1 MLTWISA
8 APALGRDRAAHPEG
22 GPVQLLA
29 FVGDPFW
36 DPVPFSWPLMLI
48 LLALCLLLTIV
59 FLVWM
64 ALQPEEPEDDT
75 TALVDKATR
84 QDRDSAATIRRR
96 LDAETGR
103 ADPTEPELR

>member
-1 MLTWISA
+1 MGTVAGTASLF
-8 APALGRDRAAHPEG
+8 E
-22 GPVQLLA
+22 
-29 FVGDPFW
+29 GDPFW
-36 DPVPFSWPLMLI
+36 DPVSFSWPLMLI

-64 ALQPEEPEDDT
+64 ALQPEEPEDYT

-96 LDAETGR
+96 LDADAGR
-103 ADPTEPELR
+103 ADSAEPELR

>member
-8 APALGRDRAAHPEG
+8 APPLGRDRTAHPRG

-36 DPVPFSWPLMLI
+36 DPVPFSWPLLLI
-48 LLALCLLLTIV
+48 LGAVFLLLTIGAV
-59 FLVWM
+59 VWLV
-64 ALQPEEPEDDT
+64 LQPEEPDLDT
-75 TALVDKATR
+75 GPLVDKATR